1 MIERKKEVEELTRL
15 YERNSAELVAIIYGR
30 RRVGKTFPVDDVFGS
45 RITDYHIRTEE
56 E

>member
-1 MIERKKEVEELTRL
+1 MIGRKKEVEELTRL
-15 YERNSAELVAIIYGR
+15 YERNSAELVAIYGR